1 MLKDTFYLIS
11 NITYVII
18 PNVGDKM
25 KTLLIGIN
33 SKYIH
38 PNMAIRL
45 LKANTDYDV
54 DIKEFNI
61 KDSAND
67 IINYIITNN
76 YKVIGF
82 SCYIWNIKL
91 INEVLI
97 GLRAFDNIVILGGP
111 EVSYNPSYYFEN
123 SLCDYIIKNE
133 GEEAFDLL
141 LKHLDNKVSID
152 KIPNLY
158 HKDGFTFD
166 KLVDIS
172 KSKMAYDLLDDVN
185 NQIIYIETS
194 RGCPYRCGYCMASLD
209 NKLRFFDIEEF

>member
-1 MLKDTFYLIS
+1 
-11 NITYVII
+11 
-18 PNVGDKM
+18 M

-45 LKANTDYDV
+45 LKANTDYEV

-91 INEVLI
+91 N
-97 GLRAFDNIVILGGP
+97 R
-111 EVSYNPSYYFEN
+111 
-123 SLCDYIIKNE
+123 
-133 GEEAFDLL
+133 
-141 LKHLDNKVSID
+141 
-152 KIPNLY
+152 
-158 HKDGFTFD
+158 
-166 KLVDIS
+166 
-172 KSKMAYDLLDDVN
+172 
-185 NQIIYIETS
+185 
-194 RGCPYRCGYCMASLD
+194 
-209 NKLRFFDIEEF
+209 